1 MKPTQSPLDQHRQ
14 KIETWVSAEGYSNS
28 EVVRALAQLGVPTSE
43 RSVRRALRRWGLKS
57 AGAAPKPEKP
67 GAKVNGDS
75 AVVTSNLMLDYSHP
89 DDLLRE
95 RGLEPE
101 DWEISSVSL
110 NEWDSPTGT
119 GEVLKQLKVHC
130 RRVKS
135 IVWPE
140 PAQINVD
147 LPKPKPKK
155 NTDEPRRVVCV
166 GDHQAPYHDK
176 KLHELFLQ
184 WLDVNRPDEGILIGD
199 TIDLPKISRHP
210 DDPEWAATTQ
220 ECINAAAQILYEYRA
235 AAPET
240 QWKKLAGN
248 HDERLRRAVINNL
261 ADFYG
266 LKPAEVEE
274 LPDIPPIHSPR
285 LLLRLDELDVEFI
298 EPHGSYDHAQIRISD
313 FLAARHGWIAR
324 KNSGAS
330 AHATLDHLGHSIIVG
345 HTHRQ
350 SRVHQTKFTIDGQ
363 PKVNTAVE
371 TGCMCRIEEGLGYA
385 VAPDWQNGFAVVE
398 VWPDGT
404 FAIDL
409 ATYVDGV
416 LLYRDQRYS

>member
-1 MKPTQSPLDQHRQ
+1 MKSTQSPLDQYRQ
-14 KIETWVSAEGYSNS
+14 KIETWVSVGGYSNPD
-28 EVVRALAQLGVPTSE
+28 VVRALTQLGVSTSE
-43 RSVRRALRRWGLKS
+43 RSIRRALRRWGLPAEDQGFQGQTKITGDDAILTS
-57 AGAAPKPEKP
+57 KP
-67 GAKVNGDS
+67 S
-75 AVVTSNLMLDYSHP
+75 LDYSNP
-89 DDLLRE
+89 EDLLKE

-101 DWEISSVSL
+101 EWEVTSVTV
-110 NEWDSPTGT
+110 NEWDSPTGD
-119 GEVLKQLKVHC
+119 VLKQLKVNC
-130 RRVKS
+130 RRIKD
-135 IVWPE
+135 IQWPEWPE

-147 LPKPKPKK
+147 LPKARPKK
-155 NTDEPRRVVCV
+155 NTGQPRRVVCV

-176 KLHELFLQ
+176 ELHALFLN
-184 WLDVNRPDEGILIGD
+184 WIDVNRPDEGIFIGD

-210 DDPEWAATTQ
+210 DDPVWAATTQ
-220 ECINAAAQILYEYRA
+220 ECVNAAGQIIYDYRA
-235 AAPET
+235 ASPET

-248 HDERLRRAVINNL
+248 HDERLRRAVINNI

-274 LPDIPPIHSPR
+274 LPDLPSIHSPR
-285 LLLRLDELDVEFI
+285 LLLRLDELGVEFI
-298 EPHGSYDHAQIRISD
+298 EPNGSYDHAQVRISD

-350 SRVHQTKFTIDGQ
+350 SRVHQTKFTIDGK
-363 PKVNTAVE
+363 PIVNTAVE
-371 TGCMCRIEEGLGYA
+371 TGCMCRIEDGLGYA
-385 VAPDWQNGFAVVE
+385 VAPDWQNGFAVAE
-398 VWPDGT
+398 VWPDGR
-404 FAIDL
+404 FSIDL